1 MLKKR
6 TESQKDAVLR
16 YLKSGLPLTPADAMN
31 NPNIRSMRL
40 AAIIHDLRDE
50 GYKIIN
56 KNRKGKKRYAEYRLI
71 P

>member
-1 MLKKR
+1 MLKR
-6 TESQKDAVLR
+6 ETQRDAVLR
-16 YLKSGLPLTPADAMN
+16 VLKNGMALTPVDAMN
-31 NPNIRSMRL
+31 NPEIRSMRL

-50 GYKIIN
+50 GYIIIN